1 MAYALTHE
9 QIGNVRVIRLDPQDV
24 EQGYVDITFNLLDK
38 LVDDDIDEVVFIAPN
53 GRYTTTVEEWQDGE
67 DMKQKGGRAEGAW
80 IKRMHL
86 SRMTR
91 A

>member
-24 EQGYVDITFNLLDK
+24 TQGHVDITFNLLDK

-53 GRYTTTVEEWQDGE
+53 ARYTTTVEEWQDSE
-67 DMKQKGGRAEGAW
+67 DIQQHASGMKALG
-80 IKRMHL
+80 L
-86 SRMTR
+86 SVCICRE
-91 A
+91 